1 MCLPVAGWGDEVKE
15 NVDTVVAESWV
26 TLDAGLLS
34 ENVIVLPLK
43 VSLNLGEASL
53 VVDLVSKA
61 GGVDDGQRDARSFLI
76 QLELLLLVS
85 EASEIVQQI
94 RRAHRL

>member
-85 EASEIVQQI
+85 EGSELVQHI
-94 RRAHRL
+94 GRAHRL

>member
-1 MCLPVAGWGDEVKE
+1 MCLPVAGWGDEVKK
-15 NVDTVVAESWV
+15 NVNTIVAESWV

-34 ENVIVLPLK
+34 ENVIVLSLK

-61 GGVDDGQRDARSFLI
+61 WGVDDGQRDARSFLI
-76 QLELLLLVS
+76 QLQLLLLVS
-85 EASEIVQQI
+85 EGSEIVQHI
-94 RRAHRL
+94 GHAHRL